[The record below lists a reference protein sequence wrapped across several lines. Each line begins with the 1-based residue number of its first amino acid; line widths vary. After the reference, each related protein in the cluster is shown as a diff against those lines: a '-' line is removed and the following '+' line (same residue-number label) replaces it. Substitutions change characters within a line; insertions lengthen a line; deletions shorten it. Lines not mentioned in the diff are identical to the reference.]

1 MSAIELETDRLLLR
15 MWREETDFEPFAE
28 MCGDENVM
36 RFLGGKPLDRLEAW
50 RNMAFHIGHWELRGY
65 GHWAVE
71 EKSSGKFIGRLGFL
85 NPVGWPAF
93 EIGWTLS
100 HSAWGKGYASEGA
113 RRALAYAFKE
123 LDKPHVI
130 SLIHPDNKNS
140 IRVAERLGETL
151 EGKTQLFGHEVLIYG
166 IDRPA
171 R

>member
-1 MSAIELETDRLLLR
+1 
-15 MWREETDFEPFAE
+15 MWREETDFEPFAK
-28 MCGDENVM
+28 MCADENVM

-50 RNMAFHIGHWELRGY
+50 RNMALHIGHWELRGY

-71 EKSSGKFIGRLGFL
+71 EKSSGQFVGRLGFL

-100 HSAWGKGYASEGA
+100 PQVWGKGYATEGA
-113 RRALAYAFKE
+113 RRALEYGFNE

-130 SLIHPDNKNS
+130 SLIHPDNKAS
-140 IRVAERLGETL
+140 IRVAERLGEKL
-151 EGKTQLFGHEVLIYG
+151 EGKTELFGNDLLIYG

>member
-1 MSAIELETDRLLLR
+1 
-15 MWREETDFEPFAE
+15 
-28 MCGDENVM
+28 
-36 RFLGGKPLDRLEAW
+36 
-50 RNMAFHIGHWELRGY
+50 MAFHIGHWELRGY

-140 IRVAERLGETL
+140 IRVAEQLGETL

>member
-1 MSAIELETDRLLLR
+1 MNAIALETNRLLLR
-15 MWREETDFEPFAE
+15 MWREETDFEPFAK
-28 MCGDENVM
+28 MCADEEVM

-50 RNMAFHIGHWELRGY
+50 RQMAFHIGHWELRGY
-65 GHWAVE
+65 GHFAVE
-71 EKSSGKFIGRLGFL
+71 EKASHRFVGRIGVL

-100 HSAWGKGYASEGA
+100 RDVWGKGYASEGA
-113 RRALAYAFKE
+113 RRVLEYAFKE

-151 EGKTQLFGHEVLIYG
+151 EGKTELFGHDVLIYG
-166 IDRPA
+166 IDRPT